1 MKKDFNRRPLGV
13 FLSYFRPH
21 MRPFVI
27 DMLCATAVAVID
39 LIFPIVSRTS
49 MQKLLPEQKYTVFF
63 IVIGI
68 VLLAYVLKGLLYYVI
83 TVVGHGM
90 GVLVEADMR
99 RDVFSHMQ
107 QLSFSFYDQN
117 RTGALMSRV
126 TNDLFDITELSHHGP
141 ENVLICT
148 LTILGA
154 LIVMF
159 FIRWELALVL
169 FIILPVCIL
178 FTLHQRK
185 RMHKASIEVRK
196 KTAEINAAIE
206 SGISGIRTAKAFS
219 N

>member
-1 MKKDFNRRPLGV
+1 
-13 FLSYFRPH
+13 
-21 MRPFVI
+21 
-27 DMLCATAVAVID
+27 
-39 LIFPIVSRTS
+39 

-68 VLLAYVLKGLLYYVI
+68 VLLAYVLKGVLYYVI

-169 FIILPVCIL
+169 FIILPLCIL
-178 FTLHQRK
+178 FTLHQRE
-185 RMHKASIEVRK
+185 RMHKASI
-196 KTAEINAAIE
+196 
-206 SGISGIRTAKAFS
+206 
-219 N
+219 